1 MTTPTFI
8 SQLHVHAKRFAD
20 DEGSAPSPKT
30 QISDFRSIFISD
42 VHLGTKDCKANQ
54 LNAFLKQY
62 SCEHLYLVGD
72 IFDGWKMR
80 NSVFWNADANR
91 LLRRILKLSKKG
103 VRITYITGN
112 HDEFLR
118 KYANN
123 QFDNIELCN
132 RTVHITAKQEK
143 LLVIHG
149 DQFEGVTR
157 CSRWL
162 KYIGDHGYEFLMLL
176 NRGFNRV
183 RAQYGYGYWS
193 FSGFLKQHI
202 QRAQTY
208 INDYES
214 SVAYGAHKQGFDGVV
229 CGHIHHA
236 AIKSLHDVTYYNTGD
251 WVESCTAVVE
261 DHNGVMHLKH
271 WLEDPAHVAY
281 QQRKLKLKSQ
291 RRKKSSAAPISPI
304 GT

>member
-1 MTTPTFI
+1 MPSSAAGYTDAQNDQDGPT
-8 SQLHVHAKRFAD
+8 QTVYRA
-20 DEGSAPSPKT
+20 
-30 QISDFRSIFISD
+30 IFISD
-42 VHLGTKDCKANQ
+42 VHLGTRDCKAGQ

-62 SCEHLYLVGD
+62 PCEHLYLVGD

-80 NSVFWNADANR
+80 SGVFWNASFNR

-103 VRITYITGN
+103 VPITYITGN

-123 QFDNIELCN
+123 DFDNIRVCN
-132 RTVHITAKQEK
+132 RAVHTTADNRR

-149 DQFEGVTR
+149 DQFEGVAR

-162 KYIGDHGYEFLMLL
+162 RHIGDHGYCLLMFL
-176 NRGFNRV
+176 NRWFNRL
-183 RAQYGYGYWS
+183 RAKYGYGYWS

-202 QRAQTY
+202 NRAQTY
-208 INDYES
+208 IKDYEHA
-214 SVAYGAHKQGFDGVV
+214 VAYGARKQGFDGVV

-236 AIKSLHDVTYYNTGD
+236 AYRRLLDIDYYNTGD

-261 DHNGVMHLKH
+261 DFSGQMQVKYWLDDPHHKH
-271 WLEDPAHVAY
+271 
-281 QQRKLKLKSQ
+281 QSNQK
-291 RRKKSSAAPISPI
+291 RRRVELVQNSFRSKRASARL
-304 GT
+304 

>member
-1 MTTPTFI
+1 MTMP
-8 SQLHVHAKRFAD
+8 SSSAHYSEALNDQD
-20 DEGSAPSPKT
+20 GST
-30 QISDFRSIFISD
+30 QTVYRAIFISD
-42 VHLGTKDCKANQ
+42 VHLGTRDCKAGQ

-62 SCEHLYLVGD
+62 PCEHLYLVGD

-80 NSVFWNADANR
+80 SGVFWNASFNR

-103 VRITYITGN
+103 VPITYITGN

-123 QFDNIELCN
+123 DFDNIRVCN
-132 RTVHITAKQEK
+132 RAVHTTADNRR

-149 DQFEGVTR
+149 DQFEGVAR

-162 KYIGDHGYEFLMLL
+162 RHVGDHGYCLLMFL
-176 NRGFNRV
+176 NRWFNRL
-183 RAQYGYGYWS
+183 RAKYGYGYWS

-202 QRAQTY
+202 NRAQTY
-208 INDYES
+208 IKDYEHA
-214 SVAYGAHKQGFDGVV
+214 VAYGARKQGFDGVV

-236 AIKSLHDVTYYNTGD
+236 AHHRLLDIDYYNTGD

-261 DHNGVMHLKH
+261 DFTGKMEVKY
-271 WLEDPAHVAY
+271 WLEDPRHEHHSKQV
-281 QQRKLKLKSQ
+281 
-291 RRKKSSAAPISPI
+291 RRRVELVQNNLRTKKAASRM
-304 GT
+304 